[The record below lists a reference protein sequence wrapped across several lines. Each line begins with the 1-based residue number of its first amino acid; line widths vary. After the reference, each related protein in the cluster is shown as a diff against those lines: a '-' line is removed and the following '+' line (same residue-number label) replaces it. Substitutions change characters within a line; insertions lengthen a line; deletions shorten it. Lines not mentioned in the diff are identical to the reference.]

1 VPRDRAS
8 LHHDRRPRVAGGAL
22 TIKLVTIV
30 GARPQFIKAAA
41 LSRAINDTGRITQIL
56 VHTGQHYDEAMS
68 AVFFEELDIPPAAYE
83 LGVAGGTH
91 AEMTGRMMVGAEQ
104 VLMKE
109 RPDAVLVF
117 GDTNSTLAGAL
128 AAAKLNIPV
137 AHVEAGL
144 RSFNRRMPEETNRI
158 VTDRV
163 AAWLFCPT
171 QAALDNVRKEGMEER
186 AHLVGDVM
194 YDAALFYA
202 GRAEQRSRV
211 MQQLGLVRGGYVL
224 ATCHRAET
232 TDSAAALA
240 GIVDALA
247 AVARD
252 HVVIFPV
259 HPRTRQALATH
270 QLTERLGKVRTIEPI
285 SFLDMVAL
293 ERNARVILTDSG
305 GVQKEAFF
313 GGVPCVTMREE
324 TEWVETLAQGRNRL
338 AGSSPQRIQEA
349 FVAALS
355 QPPGWGHEPSPYGDG
370 SAAKRIEACLA
381 AGAIGVRWL

>member
-1 VPRDRAS
+1 M
-8 LHHDRRPRVAGGAL
+8 
-22 TIKLVTIV
+22 KLVTIV

-41 LSRAINDTGRITQIL
+41 LSRAINETGRITQIL
-56 VHTGQHYDEAMS
+56 VHTGQHYDDAMS
-68 AVFFEELDIPPAAYE
+68 AVFFEELDIPQAAYE
-83 LGVAGGTH
+83 LGVSGGTH

-109 RPDAVLVF
+109 RPDAALVF

-144 RSFNRRMPEETNRI
+144 RSFNRRMAEETNRI

-163 AAWLFCPT
+163 STWLFCPT
-171 QAALDNVRKEGMEER
+171 HAALDNVRKEGMADR
-186 AHLVGDVM
+186 ASLVGDVM

-202 GRAEQRSRV
+202 TRAEQRSRV
-211 MQQLGLVRGGYVL
+211 LQQLGLGRGGYVL
-224 ATCHRAET
+224 ATCHRAEA
-232 TDSAAALA
+232 TDCATALA
-240 GIVDALA
+240 GIVEALA
-247 AVARD
+247 TIARD

-259 HPRTRQALATH
+259 HPRTRQALAAH
-270 QLTERLGKVRTIEPI
+270 QLAARLGTVRTIEPI

-313 GGVPCVTMREE
+313 YDVPCVTMREE
-324 TEWVETLAQGRNRL
+324 TEWVETLAGGRNRL
-338 AGSSPQRIQEA
+338 AGVSAQRIQEA
-349 FVAALS
+349 FARALS
-355 QPPGWGHEPSPYGDG
+355 QQPGMDNEPLPYGDG
-370 SAAKRIEACLA
+370 AAARRIEACLA
-381 AGAIGVRWL
+381 TGAAAA

>member
-1 VPRDRAS
+1 M
-8 LHHDRRPRVAGGAL
+8 
-22 TIKLVTIV
+22 TIV

-41 LSRAINDTGRITQIL
+41 LSRAINDAGRMTQIL
-56 VHTGQHYDEAMS
+56 VHTGQHHDEAMS

-109 RPDAVLVF
+109 RPDAALVF

-144 RSFNRRMPEETNRI
+144 RSFNRRMAEETNRI

-163 AAWLFCPT
+163 STWLFCPT
-171 QAALDNVRKEGMEER
+171 HAALDNVRKEGMADR
-186 AHLVGDVM
+186 ASLVGDVM

-202 GRAEQRSRV
+202 ERAEQRSRV
-211 MQQLGLVRGGYVL
+211 LQELGLDRRGYVL
-224 ATCHRAET
+224 STCHRAEA
-232 TDSAAALA
+232 TDSAAALG

-247 AVARD
+247 AIAREA
-252 HVVIFPV
+252 VVIVPL
-259 HPRTRQALATH
+259 HPRTRRALATH
-270 QLTERLGKVRTIEPI
+270 QLTDRLGKVRTIEPV

-313 GGVPCVTMREE
+313 YGVPCVTLREE
-324 TEWVETLAQGRNRL
+324 TEWVETVALGRNRL
-338 AGSSPQRIQEA
+338 AGSSSQRIQEA
-349 FVAALS
+349 FMTALS
-355 QPPGWGHEPSPYGDG
+355 QPPGAGDGASPYGDG
-370 SAAKRIEACLA
+370 SASQRIATCLA
-381 AGAIGVRWL
+381 KGTSSN

>member
-1 VPRDRAS
+1 
-8 LHHDRRPRVAGGAL
+8 
-22 TIKLVTIV
+22 VTIV

-41 LSRAINDTGRITQIL
+41 LSRAIDDAGRIRQIL
-56 VHTGQHYDEAMS
+56 VHTGQHQDEAMS
-68 AVFFEELDIPPAAYE
+68 AVFFKELDIPSAAYE

-91 AEMTGRMMVGAEQ
+91 AEMTGQMMVGAEQ
-104 VLMKE
+104 VLLKE

-163 AAWLFCPT
+163 SAWLFCPT
-171 QAALDNVRKEGMEER
+171 QAALDNVRNEGMAEH

-202 GRAEQRSRV
+202 ARAEQRSRV
-211 MQQLGLVRGGYVL
+211 MQQLGLARGSYVL

-247 AVARD
+247 AIARD

-270 QLTERLGKVRTIEPI
+270 QLTERLGKVRTIEPM

-293 ERNARVILTDSG
+293 ERNARVIVTDSG

-313 GGVPCVTMREE
+313 YGVPCVTMREE

-355 QPPGWGHEPSPYGDG
+355 HPPGSGSEPSPYGDG
-370 SAAKRIEACLA
+370 AAAQRIEACLA
-381 AGAIGVRWL
+381 KGGDEPLGSSSQ